1 MYMHS
6 LPLHSEIKEDMI
18 PAAFQPST
26 STLPPHQGK
35 GAALVVNFKG
45 INDWELAPE
54 HRTLGRG
61 GAPTVPMRSPVSLGL
76 DQKQGTDVCL

>member
-54 HRTLGRG
+54 HRTLGELVYMYIYHMG
-61 GAPTVPMRSPVSLGL
+61 VGEGWKTS
-76 DQKQGTDVCL
+76 T